1 MTIGHNRP
9 GVNGQLQSFVER
21 IEKLEYD
28 KSEIAGWIKD
38 VYAEAKSTGFDV
50 KVLRKVVALR
60 KKSRAEI
67 AEEQA
72 LIDTYLA
79 ALGDLADTP
88 LGQAAMKRDG
98 VAA

>member
-1 MTIGHNRP
+1 MTLGHTRP
-9 GVNGQLQSFVER
+9 GVNGQLQSYVER

-28 KSEIAGWIKD
+28 KSEIQGWIKD

-88 LGQAAMKRDG
+88 LGKAAMKRDG

>member
-1 MTIGHNRP
+1 MNIGHNRP
-9 GVNGQLQSFVER
+9 GVNGQLQSYVER

-28 KSEIAGWIKD
+28 KSEIQGWIKD

-88 LGQAAMKRDG
+88 LGKAAMKRDG